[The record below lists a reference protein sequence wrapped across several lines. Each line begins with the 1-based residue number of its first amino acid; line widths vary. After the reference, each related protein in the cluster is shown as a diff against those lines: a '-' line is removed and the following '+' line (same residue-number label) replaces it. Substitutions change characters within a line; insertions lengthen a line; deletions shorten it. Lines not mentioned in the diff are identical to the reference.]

1 MGIFRR
7 SRAEEPPPVVTDK
20 PGTLR
25 REVLIAIDPVRLPG
39 DLLVPPEAVGIVV
52 FAHGS
57 GSSRLSP
64 RNIGV
69 ARVLNDA
76 GIGTLLFDL
85 LTDAEAEDRAKVFDI
100 TLLARRL
107 EAAAKWFSTW
117 PDIGHLPVGFF
128 GASTGAAAALVAA
141 AHLRADVA
149 AVVSRGGRPDLAG
162 PELGRVSAPT
172 LLIVGGND
180 VEVLELNREAER
192 QLRCEKHLEV
202 VPGATHLFEEP
213 GALEQVAE
221 LAVGW
226 FGKHLPQGIR
236 RYPGSFAGM
245 FG

>member
-7 SRAEEPPPVVTDK
+7 RRAEVAPLVATDK
-20 PGTLR
+20 LGTLR

-39 DLLVPPEAVGIVV
+39 DLLVPPEAIGIVI

-85 LTDAEAEDRAKVFDI
+85 LTDDEAEDRAKVFDI
-100 TLLARRL
+100 ALLARRL
-107 EAAAKWFSTW
+107 EAAAKWLSTW

-141 AHLRADVA
+141 AHLRIDVA

-162 PELGRVSAPT
+162 PDLGRVSAPT

-180 VEVLELNREAER
+180 IEVLELNREAER
-192 QLRCEKHLEV
+192 LLRCEKRLEV

-221 LAVGW
+221 LAAGW
-226 FGKHLPQGIR
+226 FGEYMPREARGR
-236 RYPGSFAGM
+236 DPFV
-245 FG
+245 

>member
-7 SRAEEPPPVVTDK
+7 HRAEVAPPVATDK

-39 DLLVPPEAVGIVV
+39 DLLVPPEAVGIVI

-85 LTDAEAEDRAKVFDI
+85 LTDDEAEDRAKVFEI
-100 TLLARRL
+100 ALLARRL
-107 EAAAKWFSTW
+107 EAAAKWLSTW

-180 VEVLELNREAER
+180 IEVLELNREAER
-192 QLRCEKHLEV
+192 LVRCEKRLEV

-221 LAVGW
+221 LAAGW
-226 FGKHLPQGIR
+226 FGEYLPREARGR
-236 RYPGSFAGM
+236 DPFA
-245 FG
+245 

>member
-7 SRAEEPPPVVTDK
+7 HRAEVAPPVATDK

-39 DLLVPPEAVGIVV
+39 DLLVPPEAVGIVI

-64 RNIGV
+64 RNMGV

-85 LTDAEAEDRAKVFDI
+85 LTDDEAEDRAKVFEI
-100 TLLARRL
+100 ALLARRL
-107 EAAAKWFSTW
+107 EAAAKWLSTW

-180 VEVLELNREAER
+180 IEVLELNREAER
-192 QLRCEKHLEV
+192 LVRCEKRLEV

-221 LAVGW
+221 LAAGW
-226 FGKHLPQGIR
+226 FGEYLPREARGR
-236 RYPGSFAGM
+236 DPFA
-245 FG
+245 